1 MIDLPP
7 WNLVRHKC
15 MDSCGMLQQL
25 IGNGCPSLGNIG
37 NFSGERPGGW
47 FFRDLWLCHWVWRD
61 VGPPS
66 ELQGCSTTVFWGLKF
81 RIKRINTP
89 RNAEQVKLVWFYI
102 RTCIYIR
109 VIRVIC
115 VASILW
121 LLVVASLVFQ
131 RNTQVRK
138 PKILEANQDQMALT
152 LLNQRAE
159 SWNWNPCICCCSV
172 SGPELRQC
180 DVIRVYIYIY
190 GWVRCVF
197 RAP

>member
-1 MIDLPP
+1 MFWNINDITLPSYTCLAEPFSTNQNHNHHAIEHDNGINVDKESMIDLPP

-15 MDSCGMLQQL
+15 MDSCGMLRQL

-102 RTCIYIR
+102 NISIFELSYLRCFDFVIIGSCIFSFSTEY
-109 VIRVIC
+109 V
-115 VASILW
+115 
-121 LLVVASLVFQ
+121 
-131 RNTQVRK
+131 NT
-138 PKILEANQDQMALT
+138 
-152 LLNQRAE
+152 
-159 SWNWNPCICCCSV
+159 
-172 SGPELRQC
+172 
-180 DVIRVYIYIY
+180 
-190 GWVRCVF
+190 
-197 RAP
+197 